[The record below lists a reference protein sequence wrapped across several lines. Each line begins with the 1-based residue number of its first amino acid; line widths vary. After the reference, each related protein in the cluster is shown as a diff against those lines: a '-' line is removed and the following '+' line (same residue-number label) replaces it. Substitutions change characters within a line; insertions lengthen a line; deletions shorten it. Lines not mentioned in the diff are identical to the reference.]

1 MDRHGRAP
9 RALLAVV
16 AAALLLPSWTTRATD
31 NTPVVDGRVRA
42 HLASLREG
50 LDPRAAETL
59 DRIDGLD
66 RQLLAMRSYLR
77 AGASLGERWS
87 WSQAQI
93 DRYEG
98 SALQRALESEIARVR
113 AAFAAENPGYT
124 LWVNPQVRS
133 VELQVERWNE
143 NPSVAAAAT
152 AMLASIR
159 REVASTE
166 APNPGGAT
174 ARDWFSGRLRSAV
187 PTPTPTLAAPG
198 LSRHGRMQA
207 VDFQVKQ
214 GERVVAGPS
223 QADIG
228 PVWEAQG
235 WCERLVR
242 AVRTASDR
250 FDGPLVTPNEPWH
263 YEYEPEEELAA
274 RNQGESKWGGSLRP
288 TPDR

>member
-1 MDRHGRAP
+1 MFLNGP
-9 RALLAVV
+9 RSLLAVV
-16 AAALLLPSWTTRATD
+16 AAALWLTSWTATATD
-31 NTPVVDGRVRA
+31 SHTVDGRVRA
-42 HLASLREG
+42 HLASLRG
-50 LDPRAAETL
+50 DLDPRAVATL
-59 DRIDGLD
+59 DRVDGLD
-66 RQLLAMRSYLR
+66 RQLLAARSYLR
-77 AGASLGERWS
+77 AGATLGERWG

-113 AAFAAENPGYT
+113 AAFEAENPGYT

-143 NPSVAAAAT
+143 NPSVAASAE
-152 AMLASIR
+152 AMLAVIR
-159 REVASTE
+159 REVAASK
-166 APNPGGAT
+166 APKPGSAA
-174 ARDWFSGRLRSAV
+174 AREWFSAQLRSAV

-214 GERVVAGPS
+214 GERIVAGPS
-223 QADIG
+223 QADIA

-242 AVRTASDR
+242 AVRLTSAR
-250 FDGPLVTPNEPWH
+250 FEGPLVTPNEPWH
-263 YEYEPEEELAA
+263 YEYEAPADVVVA
-274 RNQGESKWGGSLRP
+274 RTGP
-288 TPDR
+288 

>member
-1 MDRHGRAP
+1 VFPDGLRS
-9 RALLAVV
+9 LLVVV
-16 AAALLLPSWTTRATD
+16 AAALLLPSWTARATD
-31 NTPVVDGRVRA
+31 TLPVDGRVRA

-50 LDPRAAETL
+50 LDPRAVDTL
-59 DRIDGLD
+59 DRIDGLG
-66 RQLLAMRSYLR
+66 RQLLAMRAYLR
-77 AGASLGERWS
+77 AGAALGERWS

-113 AAFAAENPGYT
+113 AAFDSENPGYT

-143 NPSVAAAAT
+143 NPSVAAAAD
-152 AMLASIR
+152 AMLAAIR
-159 REVASTE
+159 RDVAAPE
-166 APNPGGAT
+166 APRPGAAA
-174 ARDWFSGRLRSAV
+174 AREWFSGRLRSAV
-187 PTPTPTLAAPG
+187 PSPTPSLAAPG

-214 GERVVAGPS
+214 GERIVAGPS

-242 AVRTASDR
+242 AVRLTSAR
-250 FDGPLVTPNEPWH
+250 FEGPLVTPNEPWH
-263 YEYEPEEELAA
+263 YEYEAPAGA
-274 RNQGESKWGGSLRP
+274 VAQTGR
-288 TPDR
+288 